1 MSVKLWWRNAI
12 RKLFL
17 FLQAFHMSKL
27 LTAVYMS
34 TGGTFCD
41 ATVITFCFV
50 AAFSRSSECGHMII

>member
-1 MSVKLWWRNAI
+1 MSHKLWWRNAI

-34 TGGTFCD
+34 TGGSGGVFLRRHCD
-41 ATVITFCFV
+41 YFLLGSCV
-50 AAFSRSSECGHMII
+50 